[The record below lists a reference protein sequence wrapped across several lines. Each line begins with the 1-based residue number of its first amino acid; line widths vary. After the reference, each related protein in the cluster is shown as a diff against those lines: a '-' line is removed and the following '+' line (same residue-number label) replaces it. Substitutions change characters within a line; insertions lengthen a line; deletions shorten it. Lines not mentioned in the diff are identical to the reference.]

1 MQRSFDGT
9 FSASSRKKKMM
20 LQRGSKGPAV
30 VQLQEK
36 LNELG
41 FNVGDAD
48 GDFGPATESALM
60 DFQNSKGLT
69 ADGIAGPNTLD
80 ALGLDLASD
89 GNGDSGFSIDD
100 VTPQLVL
107 QMFPFTPIGNIQANL
122 PIVLQALK
130 DADLADKDMVL
141 MALGTIRAET
151 GRFEPISEGISKFN
165 TSPGGHPFDLYDD
178 RADLGNR
185 GEPDGAAFKGRG
197 FVQLTGRANYQK
209 FSRELGLGDDLVNN
223 PDLANDPDIA
233 AKLLAAF
240 LKDKEDGI
248 RQALNADDLKTAR
261 KLVNGGSHGLQ
272 DFTDAFEKGVV
283 LLS

>member
-1 MQRSFDGT
+1 MERA
-9 FSASSRKKKMM
+9 ASPHHGEKRIMM

-30 VQLQEK
+30 VQLQER

-48 GDFGPATESALM
+48 GVFGSATESALI

-69 ADGIAGPNTLD
+69 SDGVAGPNTLD

-89 GNGDSGFSIDD
+89 GNGDSDFSIDD
-100 VTPQLVL
+100 VTPQLVS

-185 GEPDGAAFKGRG
+185 GEPDGATFKGRG

-209 FSRELGLGDDLVNN
+209 FSQELGLGDDLVNN

-240 LKDKEDGI
+240 LKDKEDKI

-272 DFTDAFEKGVV
+272 DFTDAFEKGDT

>member
-1 MQRSFDGT
+1 MIL
-9 FSASSRKKKMM
+9 K
-20 LQRGSKGPAV
+20 RGSRGPAV
-30 VQLQEK
+30 VKLQEK

-48 GDFGPATESALM
+48 GNFGPATESALI

-69 ADGIAGPNTLD
+69 ADGIAGPDTLD
-80 ALGLDLASD
+80 ALSLDLTPAGDGHSD
-89 GNGDSGFSIDD
+89 FSIDN
-100 VTPQLVL
+100 VTPQLVS
-107 QMFPFTPIGNIQANL
+107 QMFPFTPIGNIQTNL

-130 DADLADKDMVL
+130 DTDLADKDMVL

-165 TSPGGHPFDLYDD
+165 TSPGGHPFDLYDN
-178 RADLGNR
+178 RSDLGNQ
-185 GEPDGAAFKGRG
+185 GPPDGAAFKGRG

-209 FSRELGLGDDLVNN
+209 FSAKLGLGDDLINN

-240 LKDKEDGI
+240 LKDKEDRI
-248 RQALNADDLKTAR
+248 RQALAADDLKTAR

-272 DFTDAFEKGVV
+272 DFTDAFEKGEI
-283 LLS
+283 LLA

>member
-1 MQRSFDGT
+1 MVL
-9 FSASSRKKKMM
+9 KK
-20 LQRGSKGPAV
+20 GSTGPAV

-48 GDFGPATESALM
+48 GNFGPATESALI

-69 ADGIAGPNTLD
+69 ADGIAGPDTLA
-80 ALGLDLASD
+80 ALGVDQTPAD
-89 GNGDSGFSIDD
+89 NGDGDFSLDD
-100 VTPQLVL
+100 VTPQVVS
-107 QMFPFTPIGNIQANL
+107 QMFPFTPIGNIQRNL
-122 PIVLQALK
+122 PVVLQALQ
-130 DADLADKDMVL
+130 DVDLADKDMVL

-165 TSPGGHPFDLYDD
+165 TSPGGRPFDLYDN
-178 RADLGNR
+178 RTDLGNR
-185 GEPDGAAFKGRG
+185 GAPDGAAFKGRG
-197 FVQLTGRANYQK
+197 FIQLTGRANYQK
-209 FSRELGLGDDLVNN
+209 FSAKLGLGDDLINN

-240 LKDKEDGI
+240 LKDKEDRI
-248 RQALNADDLKTAR
+248 RQALAADDLKTAR

-272 DFTDAFEKGVV
+272 DFTDAFQKGES
-283 LLS
+283 LFA